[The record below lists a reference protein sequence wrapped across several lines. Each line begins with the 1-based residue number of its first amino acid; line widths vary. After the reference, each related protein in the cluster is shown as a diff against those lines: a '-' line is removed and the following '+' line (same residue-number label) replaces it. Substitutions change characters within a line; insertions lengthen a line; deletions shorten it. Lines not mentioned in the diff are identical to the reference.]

1 MGKRNDYQRR
11 LQPLLEDFSL
21 LENML
26 LANSGLPGVRANL
39 EAAAAFA
46 DSLQDEA
53 TGKFMLEK
61 LLQWANIPAQQAPAN
76 SKKEFLPFCA
86 LQGLAAL
93 YYSSCEDDK
102 DRIISTL
109 KKSAVDS
116 RWRTR
121 EAVALAF
128 QRLAEKDFRVV
139 RKAFTEWLPGASML
153 EQRAVIASLAH
164 YPLLQDKDSVLFCLQ
179 AADLVLEKVAGYDEQ
194 RKKEE
199 FRVLKKGLEYAL
211 GVFANSLPDEGFSL
225 LLVWAKRDD
234 ADIKKIIR
242 SNLGKARLAKKHPE
256 RVEEVFAVLGS
267 AESQGRWN
275 QADVPKKSK

>member
-1 MGKRNDYQRR
+1 MGKRDDYQRK

-21 LENML
+21 LENTL
-26 LANSGLPGVRANL
+26 LANSALPGVRANL
-39 EAAAAFA
+39 EAAAALA
-46 DSLQDEA
+46 DCLQTA
-53 TGKFMLEK
+53 KAGTFMLEK

-93 YYSSCEDDK
+93 YFSCCGDDK
-102 DRIISTL
+102 EKIISTL

-121 EAVALAF
+121 EAAALAF

-139 RKAFTEWLPGASML
+139 RKTFTEWLPGASIL

-164 YPLLQDKDSVLFCLQ
+164 YELLLDGDNVLFCLQ
-179 AADLVLEKVAGYDEQ
+179 AAELVLEKVAGYDDEQ

-211 GVFANSLPDEGFSL
+211 GVFADSLPDEGFSL

-234 ADIKKIIR
+234 TDIKKIIR

-275 QADVPKKSK
+275 